1 MVKVPGLALS
11 KEPPSLA
18 TTTSTNGPKLA
29 IGVKPPSPIKDK
41 KSEKPVSI
49 ATNVF
54 CFFIQILTE
63 D

>member
-18 TTTSTNGPKLA
+18 TITSTNGPKLA

-49 ATNVF
+49 TRNVF
-54 CFFIQILTE
+54 
-63 D
+63 